1 MHAFRNLPV
10 RWKLLFG
17 FGLVLLIAVGQSVFA
32 YRATSRSL
40 ETNHWVEHTYQVLRL
55 ADEARAAMVNMEA
68 GFRGFL
74 VTGREEFLE
83 PYHEGRRTVAERLA
97 ALRRE
102 TADNPEQVRRWEQIE
117 ARAGDWQQAV
127 VEPGLALRRAV
138 TAGRARMEDVVRFL
152 STGEGKKR
160 LDGIRAL
167 FAEAAG
173 VERGL
178 LERRNRDQDAAAA
191 FLLQLLVWGTLLMV
205 GLGLGLGVL
214 LAGMVS
220 RPLHAAVRAL
230 EALAAGDV
238 TQRLSVDTRDEVGRM
253 AAALNQAVESMRS
266 ALLAVRATATEVATA
281 AGQLSAASEELA
293 AGSQEQASSLEQTAA
308 SLEEITGTVKQTADN
323 ARVASQVA
331 ADSREQAQKGG
342 KVVAAAVGAMNE
354 INQASKKIAEI
365 ITTIDEI
372 AFQTNL
378 LALNAAVEA
387 ARAGEQG
394 RGFAVVAGEVRNL
407 AQRSAAAA
415 KEIKALIQDSVAR
428 VEAGTGLVTQSGQTL
443 EEIVTSAKRVADL
456 VAEIAAAC
464 QEQSTGI
471 DQVNRAVT
479 QMDQVTQK
487 TAAQTEEL
495 ASTAQAMA
503 GQAQR
508 LQALVGQFRLE
519 AAATPGP
526 AEAPAPAASR
536 PAPSAPRPGTPAP
549 RAAAPR
555 PAPRPVLAHVG
566 PGNNSAGGREDETEE
581 F

>member
-1 MHAFRNLPV
+1 MGAFRNLPV
-10 RWKLLFG
+10 RWKLLLG
-17 FGLVLLIAVGQSVFA
+17 FGLVLLIAAGQSAFA
-32 YRATSRSL
+32 YRATTRSL
-40 ETNHWVEHTYQVLRL
+40 ETSRWVEHTYRVIRL
-55 ADEARAAMVNMEA
+55 ADAALAALVNMET
-68 GFRGFL
+68 GYRGFL

-83 PYHEGRRTVAERLA
+83 PYHAGRRAVAETLA
-97 ALRRE
+97 ALKRE
-102 TADNPEQVRRWEQIE
+102 TADNPEQVRRWEQLE
-117 ARAGDWQQAV
+117 ARAAAWHQAV
-127 VEPGLALRRAV
+127 LEPGLALRRAV
-138 TAGRARMEDVVRFL
+138 AAGRARVDDVVRFEA
-152 STGEGKKR
+152 SGEGKKH
-160 LDGIRAL
+160 LDGLRAL
-167 FAEAAG
+167 AAEAVG
-173 VERGL
+173 VERAL
-178 LERRNRDQDAAAA
+178 LDRRAREQEAAAN
-191 FLLQLLVWGTLLMV
+191 FLLHLLVWGTLAMV
-205 GLGLGLGVL
+205 ALGLGLGAL
-214 LAGMVS
+214 LASMVG
-220 RPLHAAVRAL
+220 RPLAAAVRAL

-238 TQRLSVDTRDEVGRM
+238 TQRLRVDTRDEVGRM
-253 AAALNQAVESMRS
+253 ATALNQAVESMRT
-266 ALLAVRATATEVATA
+266 ALLAVRAAAAEVAGA

-293 AGSQEQASSLEQTAA
+293 SGSQEQASSLEQTAA
-308 SLEEITGTVKQTADN
+308 SLEELTGTVKQTADN

-342 KVVAAAVGAMNE
+342 QVVAAAVGAMSE
-354 INQASKKIAEI
+354 INQASKKIADI

-428 VEAGTGLVTQSGQTL
+428 VEAGTALVTQSGQTL
-443 EEIVTSAKRVADL
+443 EGIVTGAKRVADL

-471 DQVNRAVT
+471 EQVNRAVT

-495 ASTAQAMA
+495 ASTAQALA

-508 LQALVGQFRLE
+508 LQGLVGRFTLE
-519 AAATPGP
+519 AGAAPSH
-526 AEAPAPAASR
+526 EAPAPAPAA
-536 PAPSAPRPGTPAP
+536 PAPP
-549 RAAAPR
+549 RAPARRAAPR
-555 PAPRPVLAHVG
+555 PAARPVLAGVG
-566 PGNNSAGGREDETEE
+566 SGNSSALSREDETEE

>member
-1 MHAFRNLPV
+1 MHALRNLPV

-17 FGLVLLIAVGQSVFA
+17 FGLVLLIAAGQSVFA
-32 YRATSRSL
+32 YRATSRSI
-40 ETNHWVEHTYQVLRL
+40 ETSRWVEHTYRVLRL
-55 ADEARAAMVNMEA
+55 ADEALAAMVNMET
-68 GFRGFL
+68 GYRGFL

-83 PYHEGRRTVAERLA
+83 PYHEGRRAVTERLA

-117 ARAGDWQQAV
+117 ARAGAWQQAV
-127 VEPGLALRRAV
+127 LEPGLQLRRAV
-138 TAGRARMEDVVRFL
+138 TAGRARVDDIVRFEA
-152 STGEGKKR
+152 SGEGKKH
-160 LDGIRAL
+160 LDAIRAL

-173 VERGL
+173 IERAL
-178 LERRNRDQDAAAA
+178 LERRNHDQEAAAS
-191 FLLQLLVWGTLLMV
+191 FLLHLLVWGTLLMI

-253 AAALNQAVESMRS
+253 AAALNQAVESMRT

-281 AGQLSAASEELA
+281 AGQLSGASEELA
-293 AGSQEQASSLEQTAA
+293 SGSQEQASSLEETAA

-508 LQALVGQFRLE
+508 LQALVGRFTLDAG
-519 AAATPGP
+519 AAAGP
-526 AEAPAPAASR
+526 ETPAPQ
-536 PAPSAPRPGTPAP
+536 PAAPRPPHEVSRPPAARP
-549 RAAAPR
+549 
-555 PAPRPVLAHVG
+555 PAPRPVLARVG
-566 PGNNSAGGREDETEE
+566 SGNNSALSREDETEE